1 MFEIQDVLIPA
12 RFICYILQVL
22 LTLSIGFGYEE
33 FILTAMYENL
43 DNKDYKKD
51 LEIRYWIILSI
62 FYAFE
67 ILEFIILL
75 TGYTLF
81 IDLLSLV
88 QIFFHS
94 IPVLILNWFY
104 RDGWE
109 SDLVFI
115 PFILGGIIPGLLEI
129 CNLIIL
135 CSSNRTISKIK

>member
-51 LEIRYWIILSI
+51 LEVRYWILLSI
-62 FYAFE
+62 FYVFE
-67 ILEFIILL
+67 ILEFIVLL

-94 IPVLILNWFY
+94 ISVLILNWFY
-104 RDGWE
+104 RDAWE
-109 SDLVFI
+109 SDLVYI
-115 PFILGGIIPGLLEI
+115 PLILGGVIPGFLEI
-129 CNLIIL
+129 YNLIIL

>member
-94 IPVLILNWFY
+94 ISVLILNWFY